1 MSNKSNSI
9 IIVFLKEIVE
19 GKGIEPLT
27 NPCSTRYHLAA
38 ASPSVLCRSRLDTCG
53 CIFRHSSSVYS
64 VIRDV
69 RQPKG
74 FRLNL
79 LAYRC
84 GFSDIPILWRC
95 LADFRFQSLLLTSGG
110 SKGTSN
116 QKSVPTCSV
125 DDVGST
131 AASKDASSWRYPKLL
146 LAFTYYIYVCLCYT
160 NKLL

>member
-1 MSNKSNSI
+1 MS
-9 IIVFLKEIVE
+9 
-19 GKGIEPLT
+19 
-27 NPCSTRYHLAA
+27 
-38 ASPSVLCRSRLDTCG
+38 D
-53 CIFRHSSSVYS
+53 
-64 VIRDV
+64 D
-69 RQPKG
+69 PKG

-84 GFSDIPILWRC
+84 GVSDIPILWRY

-131 AASKDASSWRYPKLL
+131 VASKDASSWRYPKTPFSLKKL
-146 LAFTYYIYVCLCYT
+146 NYISVWLFTCLISFSRASHFFR
-160 NKLL
+160 

>member
-1 MSNKSNSI
+1 MSDDPKDLGLT
-9 IIVFLKEIVE
+9 FLPIGV
-19 GKGIEPLT
+19 
-27 NPCSTRYHLAA
+27 
-38 ASPSVLCRSRLDTCG
+38 
-53 CIFRHSSSVYS
+53 
-64 VIRDV
+64 
-69 RQPKG
+69 
-74 FRLNL
+74 
-79 LAYRC
+79 

-146 LAFTYYIYVCLCYT
+146 LALPILYICLPMLHQQT
-160 NKLL
+160 SVT